1 MAEEELSAM
10 ADGTLMI
17 YLAQH
22 SVFKELKPEHIAL
35 IASFATAAHYA
46 PQQPVFEQGK
56 KAEHFYI
63 VREGRVTV
71 QIPSIDGEPFDIQTL
86 ADGSIL
92 GWSWLLPPYRWNFDA
107 RATTASTIIAVDGE
121 KLRAACDADNALGYQ
136 LLKRVAALMAERL
149 NAARMAAIRHYSGSW
164 V

>member
-1 MAEEELSAM
+1 M

-22 SVFKELKPEHIAL
+22 PVFKEFKPEHIAL
-35 IASFATAAHYA
+35 IASFATTAEYA

-56 KAEHFYI
+56 RADHFYI

-107 RATTASTIIAVDGE
+107 RATTACKIIAVDGE
-121 KLRAACDADNALGYQ
+121 KLRAACEADNALGYR
-136 LLKRVAALMAERL
+136 LVKRVAELMAERL
-149 NAARMAAIRHYSGSW
+149 HAARMAAVRHYGGSW